1 MANHSDSVPTGPTTL
16 PRDLVPR
23 LVSSLLLASVAVLFD
38 YAGRVPFAVL
48 VLAAALVMCWE
59 WGKVVRGEGLD
70 GAFAIQSAAVG
81 GAGILAVNGL
91 AAIGLSVLII
101 GAILILVTRF
111 GEHARLSSLGV
122 LYVGVPVVALLW
134 VRSDEPYGAQA
145 VLLIFVLV
153 WSADIFAYIGGRLI
167 GGMKLWPR
175 VSPNK
180 TWSGLLSGVAASAL
194 AGALFALFV
203 EGASP
208 AALAASGFALALIAQ
223 AGDLAES
230 ALKRGF
236 GVKDTS
242 SLIPGHGGFMD
253 RLDGVVAVAVVA
265 GLIGL
270 AVNSRAPAHA
280 LLFWS

>member
-1 MANHSDSVPTGPTTL
+1 MVNQTESVPTRPTSL
-16 PRDLVPR
+16 PRDLLPR
-23 LVSSLLLASVAVLFD
+23 IVSSLLLASVALLFD
-38 YAGRVPFAVL
+38 FAGRVPFAVL

-70 GAFAIQSAAVG
+70 TTFLIQGASVL
-81 GAGILAVNGL
+81 GAGILAVAGL
-91 AAIGLSVLII
+91 AALGLSVLII

-122 LYVGVPVVALLW
+122 AYVGVPTVALLW
-134 VRSDEPYGAQA
+134 VRSDEPYGAHA
-145 VLLIFVLV
+145 VLLIFILV
-153 WSADIFAYIGGRLI
+153 WSVDIFAYIGGHLI
-167 GGMKLWPR
+167 GGAKLWPR
-175 VSPNK
+175 ISPNK
-180 TWSGLLSGVAASAL
+180 TWSGLLSGVAASTV
-194 AGALFALFV
+194 AGALFALLV

-208 AALAASGFALALIAQ
+208 LALALSGLVLALVAQ

-253 RLDGVVAVAVVA
+253 RLDGVVAVAVA
-265 GLIGL
+265 AALIGL
-270 AVNSRAPAHA
+270 AVNSQAPAHA